1 MWARGRKLDIPANS
15 RHAPPAVQPEAAVRQ
30 LRGGLARRHDVPA
43 VPGAALH
50 MLFCRL
56 TFDTWAS
63 GGSLQLSYSSQGAL
77 PLTCTTYYSL
87 YSLCTPAGAAGCAAV
102 QGGPGAA
109 GPCGAGGHA
118 ALPRLRSH
126 GAAHAGGRHGGG
138 GGLCS
143 GGMGGEVA
151 CGGSC
156 GCPLGLCM
164 VASSPAG
171 AMLWRPQRPPLVY
184 KHASAQPR
192 LPACPLPSAGL
203 LIHVVPL
210 RRPLLLRLRQAQGQ
224 RRAVDP
230 FGCGFSPDC
239 CSCCSGPA

>member
-1 MWARGRKLDIPANS
+1 MTCQQYQVRRCTCFFAGSPSTPGHRAALFSCRIQARVRCPSPAP
-15 RHAPPAVQPEAAVRQ
+15 RTTHCTRC
-30 LRGGLARRHDVPA
+30 VPLQA
-43 VPGAALH
+43 QPGALRSKEDQALLDLAEQEG
-50 MLFCRL
+50 MRRC
-56 TFDTWAS
+56 
-63 GGSLQLSYSSQGAL
+63 
-77 PLTCTTYYSL
+77 
-87 YSLCTPAGAAGCAAV
+87 PA
-102 QGGPGAA
+102 
-109 GPCGAGGHA
+109 CGAMVQRTQVGDT
-118 ALPRLRSH
+118 
-126 GAAHAGGRHGGG
+126 GGG